1 MREGLYLTEYDED
14 KLEQKRIESSRLSG
28 LVNGDETSRELMDG
42 KSGLVTPV
50 KYKKDGEL
58 DSRNNALVTT
68 EELTQI
74 SHFVREKMIDIG
86 ENIVS
91 GKISMNPE
99 KGEHNCPCNFCD
111 YKSVCRFEAGLGGN
125 VYRIGSQMD
134 KKDAKE
140 VILNTEG
147 EEREGDNA

>member
-1 MREGLYLTEYDED
+1 
-14 KLEQKRIESSRLSG
+14 
-28 LVNGDETSRELMDG
+28 
-42 KSGLVTPV
+42 
-50 KYKKDGEL
+50 
-58 DSRNNALVTT
+58 
-68 EELTQI
+68 
-74 SHFVREKMIDIG
+74 
-86 ENIVS
+86 
-91 GKISMNPE
+91 MNPE

-134 KKDAKE
+134 KKEAKE